1 MRPSES
7 PSSRLPAF
15 LFSRSHAI
23 AAAAALL
30 AGCVVSL
37 DNEFVGGGAAPDDAG
52 ADVTVAQ
59 AAGCEPLAGI
69 PGVTAVSGDARSLA
83 LPDGGALWIVDQA
96 VVDPAM
102 LTGGAAGD
110 AGSPDGGVVLS
121 AAFAVGAGAS
131 ADCSSWSA
139 RFVGPAFAPSPI
151 APGGLLVAQDL
162 VWSGDA
168 PALSPA
174 LYYQLFVPDPPAP
187 LDLRSLGF
195 GIAPRDPGSG
205 LFVPTSELLWSPDR
219 PGYGGSA
226 LRVGD
231 IVYAYGCASSGY
243 LNDACFVARA
253 DASQLTSS
261 AAYTYWTGDH
271 WSASPDDAAPVVA
284 EAGGVVAV
292 RPDETDAGS
301 APRFVMTYVPT
312 LGSTIVERTA
322 IAPEGPW
329 SAPTTLASCA
339 LEGAGPGAFCSGA
352 QQHPE
357 LVTTPGNRLALTVA
371 ARTFATDAGANP
383 DAFWPRLVT
392 FP

>member
-1 MRPSES
+1 MRHSEI
-7 PSSRLPAF
+7 PSSRLPAV
-15 LFSRSHAI
+15 LFCRSHAI
-23 AAAAALL
+23 AAAAALI

-37 DNEFVGGGAAPDDAG
+37 DDEFVGGGAAPDDAG

-96 VVDPAM
+96 VVDPAV

-110 AGSPDGGVVLS
+110 AGSPDGGVGPS
-121 AAFAVGAGAS
+121 AACAGGTGTA

-139 RFVGPAFAPSPI
+139 RVVGPAFAPSPI

-162 VWSGDA
+162 VWSGA
-168 PALSPA
+168 APA
-174 LYYQLFVPDPPAP
+174 LYYELFVPDPAAP

-231 IVYAYGCASSGY
+231 TVYAYGCAASGY

-284 EAGGVVAV
+284 EAGGIVAV
-292 RPDETDAGS
+292 RPDGTDAGS

-312 LGSTIVERTA
+312 LGSTIVERSA

-339 LEGAGPGAFCSGA
+339 LEGAGPNAFCSGA

-357 LVTTPGNRLALTVA
+357 LVTAPGQRLALTVA
-371 ARTFATDAGANP
+371 ARTFATDAGATP
-383 DAFWPRLVT
+383 AAFWPRLVT
-392 FP
+392 FPVP